1 LYWFLDTTLAIV
13 IGFLLDL
20 LLGDPVFSF
29 HPVRLIGKLITYS
42 EKKLRK
48 PNDSSAGDLRRGTV
62 TATLVVVI
70 SSVIPFLLV
79 WLCRKISRPLLVAVE
94 ALMCWSILSA
104 KDLTVESGR
113 VYNAL
118 ARRNLPEARTALS
131 MIVGRDT
138 EALDEEGIIRATV
151 ETIAENTNDG
161 EIAPLFYL
169 MLGGVV
175 FGYIYKA
182 VNTLDSMIAYRNKN
196 YYYFGRAAALADD
209 IMNYIP
215 ARLSAFL
222 LILSAGAQGFDRENA
237 KRIHRRDAHLH
248 DSPNSAQTE
257 AVCAGALRIRLAGF
271 ISYEGVLAHKP
282 ELGDALKSPE
292 KEDITR
298 ANKLMLTASWMM
310 LIFIVVVRLI
320 IFLGMIIYP
329 TGLSLLR

>member
-1 LYWFLDTTLAIV
+1 MYWFLDTTIAIL

-20 LLGDPVFSF
+20 LVGDPVFSF
-29 HPVRLIGKLITYS
+29 HPVRLIGCLITFL
-42 EKKLRK
+42 ENKLRRK
-48 PNDSSAGDLRRGTV
+48 NDSTSGDLRRGTM

-70 SSVIPFLLV
+70 SGIVPFLLIF
-79 WLCRKISRPLLVAVE
+79 LFRAINRPLLIAVE

-118 ARRNLPEARTALS
+118 TRRNLPEARNSLS

-138 EALDEEGIIRATV
+138 DCLDEEDIIRAAV

-182 VNTLDSMIAYRNKN
+182 VNTLDSMIAYRNEK

-215 ARLSAFL
+215 ARLSAWL
-222 LILSAGAQGFDRENA
+222 LMLSAGVQGFDRENA
-237 KRIHRRDAHLH
+237 RRIYRRDARLH

-257 AVCAGALRIRLAGF
+257 YVCAGALGIRLAGF
-271 ISYEGVLAHKP
+271 ISYEGILTHKP
-282 ELGDALKSPE
+282 ELGDALKAPE

-310 LIFIVVVRLI
+310 LVFIIVIRLI
-320 IFLGMIIYP
+320 VFLGMLIYP

>member
-1 LYWFLDTTLAIV
+1 MYWFLDTTIAIV

-29 HPVRLIGKLITYS
+29 HPVRLIGRLIAFF

-48 PNDSSAGDLRRGTV
+48 KNDSTGRDLRHGII

-70 SSVIPFLLV
+70 SCFIPFLLV
-79 WLCRKISRPLLVAVE
+79 SLCRMLNRPLLVAVE
-94 ALMCWSILSA
+94 ACMCWSILSA
-104 KDLTVESGR
+104 KDLAVESGR

-118 ARRNLPEARTALS
+118 TRRNLPEARQALS

-138 EALDEEGIIRATV
+138 ENLSEEGIIRATV

-161 EIAPLFYL
+161 EIAPLFYM

-182 VNTLDSMIAYRNKN
+182 VNTLDSMIAYRNEK

-209 IMNYIP
+209 IMNFIP
-215 ARLSAFL
+215 SRLSAL
-222 LILSAGAQGFDRENA
+222 LLLLSAGAQGFDRENA
-237 KRIHRRDAHLH
+237 KRIHRRDARLH

-257 AVCAGALRIRLAGF
+257 SVCAGALGIRLAGF
-271 ISYEGVLAHKP
+271 ISYEGSLTHKP
-282 ELGDALKSPE
+282 ELGDALKQPE

-310 LIFIVVVRLI
+310 LAFIIVVRLI
-320 IFLGMIIYP
+320 VFLGMLIYP